1 MRNVVI
7 RICDFVEQSVKKL
20 LRIRIVNSISDN
32 RQSKTCGELSRT
44 IKNRKLV
51 RSVALVLTFVFG
63 GVVAQAQ
70 QSKKVI
76 SIGYLSGNNPAAE
89 SARSEAIRLALR
101 ERGYLQ
107 GQNIAIEYRY

>member
-63 GVVAQAQ
+63 G
-70 QSKKVI
+70 
-76 SIGYLSGNNPAAE
+76 
-89 SARSEAIRLALR
+89 ARRILR
-101 ERGYLQ
+101 
-107 GQNIAIEYRY
+107 GQNSEGGQACRSASGAADEVRVRHQPADR